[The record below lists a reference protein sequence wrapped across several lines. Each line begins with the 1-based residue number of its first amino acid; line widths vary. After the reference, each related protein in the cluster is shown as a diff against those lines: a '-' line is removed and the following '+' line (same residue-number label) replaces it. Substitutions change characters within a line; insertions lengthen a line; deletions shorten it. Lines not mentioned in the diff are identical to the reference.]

1 MRHEQLFVSLDNVLR
16 NIFGIVKTLC
26 KIDQDQKALIFIFV
40 YFLNASVKQVSLDER
55 VDTLL
60 CPHPNLR
67 PFLYFLIS

>member
-40 YFLNASVKQVSLDER
+40 YFLNASVK
-55 VDTLL
+55 
-60 CPHPNLR
+60 
-67 PFLYFLIS
+67 